1 MRFFDKFKLEATP
14 ARPRAVGVAKRDNPI
29 CLEPTL
35 FDAVGITPLRTVAG
49 AHTASR
55 IRPFTFRVNKL
66 PMSAV
71 LEGRVAPDMVA
82 LVRCPMARRTGK
94 RGGEHVE

>member
-1 MRFFDKFKLEATP
+1 
-14 ARPRAVGVAKRDNPI
+14 
-29 CLEPTL
+29 
-35 FDAVGITPLRTVAG
+35 VAG

-71 LEGRVAPDMVA
+71 LEGRVARDMVA
-82 LVRCPMARRTGK
+82 SVWCPMARRTGK
-94 RGGEHVE
+94 RGGGHVE